1 MIVANSDHQRA
12 APFDDRDRLPE
23 ELRQVA
29 QRYAMLPVP
38 RPTPEETSELIARLQ
53 ASASP
58 EPSSLPAHRGEV
70 AREVGR
76 VRSDSPDLSPLR
88 MPPQQRGRRVM
99 HPLEALAAVLVAV
112 VVVGSFLLVLTLRLH
127 HAPAPSSRVTDQPV
141 TFQMLRMFDATNGWA
156 TTFDGVHVL
165 HTRKGVRHW
174 QNVTPQRFAQSH
186 SQGPLE
192 AADFMDAL
200 QAWVVFSPSPT
211 ASSSSSPPQLVVAG
225 TSDGGQTWQE
235 TTIVP
240 HTSAFARQITF
251 LTPQLGWLL
260 LSEGA
265 ALGSEGVEV
274 LRTTDGGATWQ
285 TVTRTSK
292 TTPNRPGSL
301 PFTGVKSGISFIS
314 PTTGW
319 ITGMMEGLYQTQDG
333 GTTWYRQ
340 SLPLPDTLPPATQ
353 AYLAGTGPLLTFD
366 GGAGIFPVELGLSDG
381 RVIPELYRTN
391 DGGQTWLAAGT
402 LPAWPA
408 AITFLNRQEGWAA
421 RVQQHKLLL
430 SYAIFGGVYTWKTY
444 SEAVPPSVTR
454 ITDLNFAANG
464 TTGWIIG
471 ETNEGQST
479 LLLQTTDSGQTWRE
493 VQPLLEAVAPSPEG
507 TAGT

>member
-1 MIVANSDHQRA
+1 MIVANKDHQHA
-12 APFDDRDRLPE
+12 TPFDDRNETEQLPE

-29 QRYAMLPVP
+29 RHYATLRVP
-38 RPTPEETSELIARLQ
+38 RPTSEETNRLIARLQ
-53 ASASP
+53 ISTSQDL
-58 EPSSLPAHRGEV
+58 SHRPV
-70 AREVGR
+70 RPQRRRR
-76 VRSDSPDLSPLR
+76 VR
-88 MPPQQRGRRVM
+88 RV
-99 HPLEALAAVLVAV
+99 LEVLAAVLMVSML
-112 VVVGSFLLVLTLRLH
+112 VGSFLLVLAFHSHRSL
-127 HAPAPSSRVTDQPV
+127 APSASVTDRPV
-141 TFQMLRMFDATNGWA
+141 TFQELRMFDTMNGWA
-156 TTFDGVHVL
+156 TTFGRTQVL
-165 HTRKGVRHW
+165 HTSKGVLHW
-174 QNVTPQRFAQSH
+174 QEVSPQRVARSN
-186 SQGPLE
+186 SQGQLE
-192 AADFMDAL
+192 ATDFMDAL
-200 QAWVVFSPSPT
+200 RVWIVFNPHP
-211 ASSSSSPPQLVVAG
+211 ASSGLLTQEPLFVER
-225 TSDGGQTWQE
+225 TTDGGRTWQE
-235 TTIVP
+235 TMIVRQS
-240 HTSAFARQITF
+240 SAFARQITF

-333 GTTWYRQ
+333 GITWYRQ
-340 SLPLPDTLPPATQ
+340 GLPLPDTLPPATQ

-366 GGAGIFPVELGLSDG
+366 GGEGIFPVDLGLSDG

-391 DGGQTWLAAGT
+391 DGGQTWLAAGS
-402 LPAWPA
+402 LPAWPD

-421 RVQQHKLLL
+421 RVQQHQLLL

-444 SEAVPPSVTR
+444 SEALPPSVTR
-454 ITDLNFAANG
+454 ITELNFAANG

-479 LLLQTTDSGQTWRE
+479 LVLQTTDSGQTWRA
-493 VQPLLEAVAPSPEG
+493 VQPLLEAVTSSPE
-507 TAGT
+507 TTT